1 MHECEN
7 SADLKHI
14 LTSIPLLATLQDL
27 KIECF
32 NCQSKAGNFRSYT
45 DHTSPMWQ
53 QDAPM
58 VGGIDIS
65 PRLMS
70 VL

>member
-1 MHECEN
+1 MHERKK

-14 LTSIPLLATLQDL
+14 LTIIPLLATLQDL

-32 NCQSKAGNFRSYT
+32 NCQNKAGNFRSYT
-45 DHTSPMWQ
+45 NHTSPVWQ
-53 QDAPM
+53 QDAPV